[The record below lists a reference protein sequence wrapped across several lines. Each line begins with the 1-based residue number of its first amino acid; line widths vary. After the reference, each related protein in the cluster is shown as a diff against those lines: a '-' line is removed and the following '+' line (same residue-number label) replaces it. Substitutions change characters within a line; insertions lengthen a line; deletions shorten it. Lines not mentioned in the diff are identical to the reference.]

1 MNPNIWGPSMWLS
14 LHTITLNYP
23 ENPSIHD
30 KKAMSDFFT
39 NLQYVLPCQKC
50 SDNYANHL
58 IKFPI
63 ENFLGSRDELVE
75 WLIHIHNEVNKQ
87 LGKKIL
93 SKDIA
98 LKKIRE
104 QFKTTKTQLTIK
116 NYINK
121 YLKKA
126 ILSIIFILLAIYIYK
141 KLFENN
147 KLKGNRKIIKQ
158 RGGNSYVNYY
168 RNNY

>member
-1 MNPNIWGPSMWLS
+1 
-14 LHTITLNYP
+14 
-23 ENPSIHD
+23 
-30 KKAMSDFFT
+30 
-39 NLQYVLPCQKC
+39 
-50 SDNYANHL
+50 
-58 IKFPI
+58 
-63 ENFLGSRDELVE
+63 
-75 WLIHIHNEVNKQ
+75 LIHIHNEVNKQ